1 MQAWNSRPVPQLPV
15 PETAARV
22 RAFDSAT
29 QQLVGVG
36 PESGT
41 ARLYVCGITPY
52 DATHIGH
59 ANTYV
64 TFDLLNR
71 AWRDAG
77 LEVHYVQN
85 VTDVDDP
92 LLERATRDG
101 VDWAELAAEQT
112 QLFREDMEALNVLAP
127 RALVGVVVSVPL
139 IVELSEGL
147 RVRGLVY
154 PVALEGDGSGG
165 PAEQPGDLYLDQAAD
180 PEFGSLSHLT
190 EADARPVFAERGGDP
205 DRPGKKGALDSLVWR
220 QHRPGEPA
228 WETSLGSGRPGWH
241 VECSAIALH
250 HLGPDFDVQ
259 AGGSDLVFPHHE
271 MSASTA
277 RLATD
282 QPFAKAYLHSGMVS
296 LDGEKMSKSR
306 GNLVF
311 VSRLRRDGVDPMAVR
326 LALLNH
332 HYRDDWEWTPELLTA
347 AEDQLALWRDAVRMD
362 AGVGGDEVVAQIR
375 AALADDLDAPAALAA
390 VDAWAGATTVVEGD
404 DAYAPQVVARAC
416 EALLGITL

>member
-1 MQAWNSRPVPQLPV
+1 MLRLPV
-15 PETAARV
+15 PETPTRI
-22 RAFDSAT
+22 RAFDSASR
-29 QQLVGVG
+29 QLVPVG
-36 PESGT
+36 PEAGT

-77 LEVHYVQN
+77 LEVDYVQN

-101 VDWAELAAEQT
+101 VDWAELAEQQT
-112 QLFREDMEALNVLAP
+112 ELFREDMAALNVLPP
-127 RALVGVVVSVPL
+127 RAYVGVVEAVPL
-139 IVELSEGL
+139 IVELVEGL
-147 RVRGLVY
+147 QERGLVY
-154 PVALEGDGSGG
+154 PVPDG
-165 PAEQPGDLYLDQAAD
+165 PVGDLYLDQAAD
-180 PEFGSLSHLT
+180 PEFGSISHLSDG
-190 EADARPVFAERGGDP
+190 DARALFAERGGDP
-205 DRPGKKGALDSLVWR
+205 DLAGKKGVLDSLVWR
-220 QHRPGEPA
+220 QHRAGEPA
-228 WETSLGSGRPGWH
+228 WESSLGSGRPGWH

-277 RLATD
+277 RLATGR
-282 QPFAKAYLHSGMVS
+282 PFAQAYLHSGMVA

-311 VSRLRRDGVDPMAVR
+311 VSALRRDGVDPMAVR

-332 HYRDDWEWTPELLTA
+332 HYRDDWEWTPALLAA
-347 AEDQLALWRDAVRMD
+347 AERQLALWRDAVRLD
-362 AGVGGDEVVAQIR
+362 AGVGGDEVVAEIR
-375 AALADDLDAPAALAA
+375 AALADDLNAPAALAA
-390 VDAWAGATTVVEGD
+390 VDAWAGASTVVEGD
-404 DAYAPQVVARAC
+404 DGYAPQLVAQAC

>member
-1 MQAWNSRPVPQLPV
+1 VLRLPV
-15 PETAARV
+15 PETPTRI
-22 RAFDSAT
+22 RAFDSASR
-29 QQLVGVG
+29 QLVPVG
-36 PESGT
+36 PEAGT

-77 LEVHYVQN
+77 LEVDYVQN

-101 VDWAELAAEQT
+101 VDWAELAEQQT
-112 QLFREDMEALNVLAP
+112 ELFREDMAALNVLPP
-127 RALVGVVVSVPL
+127 RAYVGVVEAVPL
-139 IVELSEGL
+139 IVELVEGL
-147 RVRGLVY
+147 QERGLVY
-154 PVALEGDGSGG
+154 PVPDG
-165 PAEQPGDLYLDQAAD
+165 PVGDLYLDQAAD
-180 PEFGSLSHLT
+180 PEFGSISHLSDG
-190 EADARPVFAERGGDP
+190 DARALFAERGGDP
-205 DRPGKKGALDSLVWR
+205 DLAGKKGVLDSLVWR
-220 QHRPGEPA
+220 QHRVGEPA
-228 WETSLGSGRPGWH
+228 WESSLGSGRPGWH

-277 RLATD
+277 RLATGR
-282 QPFAKAYLHSGMVS
+282 PFAQAYLHSGMVA

-311 VSRLRRDGVDPMAVR
+311 VSALRRDGVDPMAVR

-332 HYRDDWEWTPELLTA
+332 HYRDDWEWTPALLAA
-347 AEDQLALWRDAVRMD
+347 AERQLALWRDAVRLD
-362 AGVGGDEVVAQIR
+362 AGVGGDEVVAEIR
-375 AALADDLDAPAALAA
+375 AALADDLNAPAALAA
-390 VDAWAGATTVVEGD
+390 VDAWAGASTVVEGD
-404 DAYAPQVVARAC
+404 DGYAPQLVAQAC